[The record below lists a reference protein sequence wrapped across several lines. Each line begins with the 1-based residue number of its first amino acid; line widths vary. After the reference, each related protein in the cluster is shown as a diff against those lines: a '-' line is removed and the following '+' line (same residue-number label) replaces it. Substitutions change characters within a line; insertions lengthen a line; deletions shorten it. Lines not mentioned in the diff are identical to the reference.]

1 MVGGIFLLTRNGYE
15 LPRSI
20 TSFPGTQTVQEV
32 NEAEIYTLVL
42 ELASKEEVS
51 FNHTTRTGRV
61 YQPPHLQGNDPQS
74 TAWARERADVPEY
87 DILEQLRKIPV
98 PFANCSRHPRS
109 TLTSS
114 LVC

>member
-1 MVGGIFLLTRNGYE
+1 MEDVKTKVGI
-15 LPRSI
+15 
-20 TSFPGTQTVQEV
+20 
-32 NEAEIYTLVL
+32 
-42 ELASKEEVS
+42 
-51 FNHTTRTGRV
+51 
-61 YQPPHLQGNDPQS
+61 
-74 TAWARERADVPEY
+74 RADVPEY